1 MGTDFR
7 SLSQRHT
14 LFRTLKNH
22 QEVGKDNIVV
32 LNLRF
37 SGFYSVLDDQGR
49 CVHVIQVYI
58 FHICF
63 ACTCTY
69 MKVLLVLT
77 AMGKIFKAV
86 NIY

>member
-1 MGTDFR
+1 MY
-7 SLSQRHT
+7 S

-22 QEVGKDNIVV
+22 QEVGKDKTVV

-37 SGFYSVLDDQGR
+37 SGFYSVLDYQER
-49 CVHVIQVYI
+49 CVHITQVYI

-69 MKVLLVLT
+69 MRVRLVLT
-77 AMGKIFKAV
+77 AMGKILKAV